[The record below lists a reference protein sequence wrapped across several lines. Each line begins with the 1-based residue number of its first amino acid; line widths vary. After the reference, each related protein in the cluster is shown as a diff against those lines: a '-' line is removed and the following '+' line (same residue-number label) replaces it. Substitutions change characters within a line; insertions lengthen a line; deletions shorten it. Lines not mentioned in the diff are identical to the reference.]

1 MKPAA
6 QTVGLLAFA
15 LCTLVYPA
23 ARGQQP
29 APSAEFI
36 PTGAEGLRA
45 SEADGRHA
53 IDTEKSL
60 LKVRVYRSGLF
71 SVFAHNHEIA
81 APIAEGVVQ
90 TTGTAAVELRADAR
104 KLRVLD
110 PDLAPEKR
118 AEVQK
123 TMEGPEVLDSSR
135 FPEIVFRSTSVEK
148 SGAAN
153 WTARGNLS
161 LHGQMSPVV
170 VDVTEKEG
178 RYTGSV
184 VLKQRDFGITPVRIA
199 GGAVS
204 VKNEVR
210 IEFEIVVVG
219 KALAARPEVADAAE
233 LRRRSAPGRT
243 AE

>member
-1 MKPAA
+1 
-6 QTVGLLAFA
+6 V
-15 LCTLVYPA
+15 
-23 ARGQQP
+23 
-29 APSAEFI
+29 
-36 PTGAEGLRA
+36 LRA
-45 SEADGRHA
+45 GQAGKRHA

-71 SVFAHNHEIA
+71 SLFAHNHEIA

-90 TTGTAAVELRADAR
+90 TMGTPAVELRVDAR
-104 KLRVLD
+104 QLRVLD

-123 TMEGPEVLDSSR
+123 TMEGPEVLDSNR

-148 SGAAN
+148 SGPTN
-153 WTARGNLS
+153 WIARGDLS
-161 LHGQMSPVV
+161 LHGQMRPVV
-170 VDVTEKEG
+170 VDMVEKEG
-178 RYTGSV
+178 RYAGSV
-184 VLKQRDFGITPVRIA
+184 LLKQRDFGITPVRIA

-219 KALAARPEVADAAE
+219 TALAE
-233 LRRRSAPGRT
+233 
-243 AE
+243 